1 MNHDFLKKINGGNS
15 RLAAEKP
22 GLAADFPGQQFLGQ
36 SKNA

>member
-1 MNHDFLKKINGGNS
+1 MIFWKKSTAEIPG
-15 RLAAEKP
+15 LAAEKP